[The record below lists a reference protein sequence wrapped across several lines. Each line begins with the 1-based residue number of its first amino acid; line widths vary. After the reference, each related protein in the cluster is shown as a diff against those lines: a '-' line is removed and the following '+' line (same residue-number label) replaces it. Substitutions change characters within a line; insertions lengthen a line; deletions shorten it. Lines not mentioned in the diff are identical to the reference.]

1 MQVYAMTS
9 TYDYN
14 HVIDAK
20 NDTYIPF
27 VVKPIM
33 EAYGTHPQLG
43 PETKPLVWESGG
55 RLMMLKHI

>member
-1 MQVYAMTS
+1 MTS

-14 HVIDAK
+14 HVIDTK

-27 VVKPIM
+27 VEKPIM

-43 PETKPLVWESGG
+43 PETKPLVWDSGG